1 MPDVKKDGDDKEGT
15 EDHDADVRDQV
26 LHTINRK
33 LRTMEDKIRIIQSTF
48 QVLLTMKQL
57 STC

>member
-26 LHTINRK
+26 LLTINRK

-48 QVLLTMKQL
+48 
-57 STC
+57 